1 MKHDIKFPAVEGISI
16 AVVKEQEENSQT
28 LWQVYLVNS
37 NDFDITNLTVRSKG
51 YGNNSEGV
59 FQETSTLRYFINS
72 VGAHRYEP
80 IELIDASVFHLNN
93 EYWVSYFVNEQIYD
107 KKFIFV
113 PDSIIENN
121 LTPIP
126 ILERLGVLHK

>member
-1 MKHDIKFPAVEGISI
+1 MKHDIKFPTVEGISI

-51 YGNNSEGV
+51 YGNNSEGL

-72 VGAHRYEP
+72 VGARRYEP
-80 IELIDASVFHLNN
+80 IELIDESVFHLNN

>member
-1 MKHDIKFPAVEGISI
+1 MKHDIKFPAVVGISI
-16 AVVKEQEENSQT
+16 AVVKEQEENAST

-37 NDFDITNLTVRSKG
+37 NDFDITNVTICSSG
-51 YGNNSEGV
+51 FGNNSEGV
-59 FQETSTLRYFINS
+59 FQETSILRYFIKS
-72 VGAHRYEP
+72 IGAQRFEP

-93 EYWVSYFVNEQIYD
+93 EYWVSYFVGEQIYD

-113 PDSIIENN
+113 PDSIIEQN
-121 LTPIP
+121 LTTIP